1 MDSSIRT
8 INTAVSLMTLHKV
21 SAPQFCIMKFLKLM
35 CYHDFQYVALM
46 PKVELFEEE
55 ELIAD
60 GKTSLENL
68 ELQHQ
73 RIFI

>member
-1 MDSSIRT
+1 
-8 INTAVSLMTLHKV
+8 
-21 SAPQFCIMKFLKLM
+21 MKFLKLM

>member
-1 MDSSIRT
+1 MDTIIRK
-8 INTAVSLMTLHKV
+8 INTAVSLTIPHKV
-21 SAPQFCIMKFLKLM
+21 KAPRFCIMKCLKLM

-46 PKVELFEEE
+46 SKVELFEEE

-60 GKTSLENL
+60 GKSSPENL